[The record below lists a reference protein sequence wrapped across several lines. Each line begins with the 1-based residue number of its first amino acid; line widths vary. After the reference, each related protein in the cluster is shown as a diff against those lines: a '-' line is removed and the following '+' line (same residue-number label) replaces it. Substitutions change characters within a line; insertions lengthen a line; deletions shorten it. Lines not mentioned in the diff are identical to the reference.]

1 MDLSFIRNRL
11 RCVAN
16 FRPVLETPVMAAYCR
31 LLDALT
37 AGSADAACES
47 WAELYYLLKD
57 GGYDGL
63 GSWLWDALR
72 FTETPYG
79 HLAERGESDESL
91 TAALVEELTTFQSTA
106 TTELSSPLLQSLPL
120 PRLTWTAGWDL
131 TALTDF
137 YRTRGCGV
145 FARYRAFRWT
155 GRELLPIP
163 EPDSPQPWE
172 LWGYQAQRQQV
183 ADNAQAL
190 LDGKRVNHVLLYGDS
205 GTGKSATVKSL
216 LSHPDLQGLR
226 IIELDK
232 DHLEDI
238 PSLVRLLDG
247 RPQKFILFLDD
258 LAFESRDAAYAQLK
272 TILEGS
278 LERQRD
284 NVVVYATSNR
294 RNLLRQTASERLGDE
309 MDVAET
315 IEETTSL
322 VQRFGVRVAY
332 PSLTPKEFLRMVAD
346 LAEVYGLTLP
356 PDELRQ
362 RASRWELRHP
372 GRTPRIAKQFISYEL
387 DHQKPSQT

>member
-1 MDLSFIRNRL
+1 MKLSLLRARL

-16 FRPVLETPVMAAYCR
+16 FRPLLETPVMTAYLR
-31 LLDALT
+31 LLDALI
-37 AGSADAACES
+37 AEDPDAACED
-47 WAELYYLLKD
+47 WAALYYLLRD
-57 GGYDGL
+57 GGHSGL
-63 GSWLWDALR
+63 GGWLWDALR

-79 HLAERGESDESL
+79 HLAERGGEDEGL
-91 TAALVEELTTFQSTA
+91 TAAVAEELATFQMA
-106 TTELSSPLLQSLPL
+106 AVTELFSPLLQQRPL
-120 PRLTWTAGWDL
+120 PRLTWIAGWDL
-131 TALTDF
+131 DALTEF
-137 YRTRGCGV
+137 YRQNGCGL

-172 LWGYQAQRQQV
+172 LWGYQHQRQQV
-183 ADNAQAL
+183 ADNAKAL
-190 LDGKRVNHVLLYGDS
+190 LAGKHVNHVLLYGDS

-238 PSLVRLLDG
+238 PALVRLLDG

-258 LAFESRDAAYAQLK
+258 LSFEGRDPTYAQLK

-294 RNLLRQTASERLGDE
+294 RNLVRQTAAERLGDE
-309 MDVAET
+309 MDIAET
-315 IEETTSL
+315 IEEATSL
-322 VQRFGVRVAY
+322 VQRFGVRIPY
-332 PSLTPKEFLRMVAD
+332 LSLTPREFYQMVAD
-346 LAEVYGLTLP
+346 LAKTYGLCLEP
-356 PDELRQ
+356 EELKE
-362 RASRWELRHP
+362 RAKQWELRHP
-372 GRTPRIAKQFISYEL
+372 GRTPRIARQFIAYEL
-387 DHQKPSQT
+387 DQLA

>member
-1 MDLSFIRNRL
+1 MELSSLRARL

-16 FRPVLETPVMAAYCR
+16 FRPVMETPVMTAY
-31 LLDALT
+31 LQVLDEL
-37 AGSADAACES
+37 SNRRQDSACERY
-47 WAELYYLLKD
+47 AQLYYLLKS
-57 GGYDGL
+57 GGHDSL
-63 GSWLWDALR
+63 GGFLWDALR

-79 HLAERGESDESL
+79 HLTERGESDDGLAATAEEETSTFLSAATFALTPLFSSL
-91 TAALVEELTTFQSTA
+91 
-106 TTELSSPLLQSLPL
+106 LPL
-120 PRLTWTAGWDL
+120 PQLHWVGGWDFGE
-131 TALTDF
+131 LTDF
-137 YRTRGCGV
+137 YRTNGCGL

-155 GRELLPIP
+155 GKELLPIP

-183 ADNAQAL
+183 ADNAKAL
-190 LDGKRVNHVLLYGDS
+190 LEGRQVNHVLLYGDS

-238 PSLVRLLDG
+238 PALVRLLDG

-258 LAFESRDAAYAQLK
+258 LAFESRDSTYAQLK

-294 RNLLRQTASERLGDE
+294 RNLVRQTTAERMGDE

-315 IEETTSL
+315 IEEATSL
-322 VQRFGVRVAY
+322 VQRFGVRIPY
-332 PSLTPKEFLRMVAD
+332 LSLTPKEFLQMVTA
-346 LAEVYGLTLP
+346 LAETYGLSLP

-362 RASRWELRHP
+362 RAEQWELRHP
-372 GRTPRIAKQFISYEL
+372 GRTPRIAKQLIAYEL
-387 DHQKPSQT
+387 DRQS

>member
-1 MDLSFIRNRL
+1 MDLSLLRSRL

-16 FRPVLETPVMAAYCR
+16 FRPVLETPVMTAYCR
-31 LLDALT
+31 TLDAL
-37 AGSADAACES
+37 AAENADDACES
-47 WAELYYLLKD
+47 WANFYYLLKSE
-57 GGYDGL
+57 GHGGL

-79 HLAERGESDESL
+79 HLAERGETDENL
-91 TAALVEELTTFQSTA
+91 TAAASEEVTTLLAAAVTGFD
-106 TTELSSPLLQSLPL
+106 SSLPKRLPL
-120 PRLTWTAGWDL
+120 PCLQWTADWDFD
-131 TALTDF
+131 ALTDF
-137 YRTRGCGV
+137 YRQGGCGI
-145 FARYRAFRWT
+145 FARYRAFHWT

-172 LWGYQAQRQQV
+172 LWGYQAQRHQV
-183 ADNAQAL
+183 VENAKAL
-190 LDGKRVNHVLLYGDS
+190 LDGKQVNHVLLYGDS

-238 PSLVRLLDG
+238 PTLVRLLDG

-258 LAFESRDAAYAQLK
+258 LAFESRDSTYAQLK

-294 RNLLRQTASERLGDE
+294 RNLVRQTTSERLGDE
-309 MDVAET
+309 MDLAET

-322 VQRFGVRVAY
+322 VQRFGVRIPY
-332 PSLTPKEFLRMVAD
+332 LSLTPKEFLQMVTA
-346 LAEVYGLTLP
+346 LAETYGLQLP
-356 PDELRQ
+356 PDELRE
-362 RASRWELRHP
+362 RAKQWELRHP
-372 GRTPRIAKQFISYEL
+372 GRTPRIAKQFIAYEL
-387 DHQKPSQT
+387 ERQEA